1 MEGLNSIKNF
11 LKYKVDKL
19 EKEVA
24 DEQAGETNVHSLSA
38 KKGPMGEK
46 GARGDRGPQGERGP
60 AGEKGDKGD
69 SGAQLEQIQKD
80 LEFVKHEVKVIKKN
94 EKIQNKLLD
103 LLIPN

>member
-1 MEGLNSIKNF
+1 MAGLNSIKNF

-24 DEQAGETNVHSLSA
+24 QDDQAEVHSLSA

-60 AGEKGDKGD
+60 AGEKGAKGD
-69 SGAQLEQIQKD
+69 SATQLEQIQKD
-80 LEFVKHEVKVIKKN
+80 LEFIKHEIKVIKKN